1 MAMERV
7 PPADPADLE
16 ALRAAQWIVG
26 DTVAAGDLFD
36 RVRTGPDP
44 EGAMHRL
51 GEVARRSPD
60 LVRDALED
68 AVLGKRLVSLVGGS
82 RALAATLATAE
93 DARRILLGP
102 PMLQD
107 ALPEDLGRLV
117 PQALAAIAAEDL
129 ADEIDMPEAGLRIAN
144 LADAAA
150 RVAAST
156 FGNLAIAVV
165 AMGKWGGGE
174 LNYASD
180 IDVLFV
186 HEGPEDEAADA
197 ATRFIELLTRRADS
211 RAPFRVDT
219 DLRPEGSAGPLT
231 RSLDSYRAYWERWAD
246 TWEFQALLKAR
257 FVAGDPAL
265 GARFLEVAEEY
276 VFPQR
281 LGADAVRS
289 VRAMK
294 ARAEGLLDPSVTEL
308 KRGVG
313 GIRDVEFAV
322 QLLQLVHGRADPS
335 LRTPNTL
342 EALEALA
349 DGGYVLGDDAD
360 ELAAAYRWLR
370 DAEHRIQL
378 FDLRQTHSLPTQ
390 PADRERV
397 ARAMGYRD
405 DPNTPAL
412 ERFESDLAERRS
424 AVRSIHERLFH
435 RPVLEALADSRA
447 ASMTPEA
454 AIQRLEAFGFLDTD
468 GTRRAVAELT
478 TGLSRRSALMR
489 HMLPVVM
496 EWLSTAPD
504 PDLGLAQLR
513 LLLGTTDD
521 TAAIVATLRDDP
533 AAAERLCLVLGTS
546 SLVGRLIDRLPPLVP
561 TLGDD
566 AALASWPASDNL
578 VAEAGHRV
586 SVHDDPTAALRRF
599 HAEHLLR
606 IAVADIAGLIDEAEV
621 GRRLSQLSD
630 ATVAAAVSAAA
641 TETGEAHGLCVVAL
655 GKWGGGELTYA
666 SDLDAIVV
674 VDEPDATD
682 RASRII
688 ERVIA
693 TLGGPITG
701 LPSLELDLDLRPEGR
716 KGALVRSASAY
727 EAYWE
732 QWVETWELQALL
744 RARPAVGDIDRG
756 TELVA
761 TAARYVFADIPDRDQ
776 DIRAMKARVERER
789 IPLEEDPD
797 FHLKLGKGSL
807 ADVEWTVQLL
817 QMRHGRDRPAVR
829 GPSTLRAIKALAREG
844 ILPADEAKML
854 AEAYRFCARVRNRQ
868 FLRSE
873 RGFDSL
879 PSDPAEA
886 TRLARSLG
894 YDSSP
899 RSALREDYR
908 RLTRR
913 ARRVVERR
921 FYGIDPGS

>member
-68 AVLGKRLVSLVGGS
+68 AVLGKRLVSLMGGS

-93 DARRILLGP
+93 DARRVLLGP

-156 FGNLAIAVV
+156 FGDLAIAVV

-186 HEGPEDEAADA
+186 HEGSEDEASA
-197 ATRFIELLTRRADS
+197 AASRFIELLTRRADS

-231 RSLDSYRAYWERWAD
+231 RSLESYRAYWERWAD

-294 ARAEGLLDPSVTEL
+294 ARAEGLLDPSITEL

-342 EALEALA
+342 EALKALA
-349 DGGYVLGDDAD
+349 DGGYVLEDDAD

-478 TGLSRRSALMR
+478 SGLSRRSALMR

-566 AALASWPASDNL
+566 AALASWPASDDL

-586 SVHDDPTAALRRF
+586 SVHDDPTAAVRRF

-630 ATVAAAVSAAA
+630 ATVAAAVSAAVA
-641 TETGEAHGLCVVAL
+641 ETGEAHGLCVVAL

-666 SDLDAIVV
+666 SDLDAVVV
-674 VDEPDATD
+674 VDEPECHRPRLPDHRTSHRHPR
-682 RASRII
+682 RA
-688 ERVIA
+688 
-693 TLGGPITG
+693 
-701 LPSLELDLDLRPEGR
+701 DHRPPLAR
-716 KGALVRSASAY
+716 TRSRSA
-727 EAYWE
+727 
-732 QWVETWELQALL
+732 T
-744 RARPAVGDIDRG
+744 RG
-756 TELVA
+756 PQGSPGA
-761 TAARYVFADIPDRDQ
+761 
-776 DIRAMKARVERER
+776 ER
-789 IPLEEDPD
+789 I
-797 FHLKLGKGSL
+797 
-807 ADVEWTVQLL
+807 
-817 QMRHGRDRPAVR
+817 
-829 GPSTLRAIKALAREG
+829 
-844 ILPADEAKML
+844 
-854 AEAYRFCARVRNRQ
+854 
-868 FLRSE
+868 
-873 RGFDSL
+873 
-879 PSDPAEA
+879 
-886 TRLARSLG
+886 RL
-894 YDSSP
+894 
-899 RSALREDYR
+899 
-908 RLTRR
+908 
-913 ARRVVERR
+913 
-921 FYGIDPGS
+921 